1 MLKELRNLLSFLTV
15 LPFRMDEN
23 MLSDCARFMF
33 LFPLIGALIGFLAGL
48 FGWVCLYLF
57 LPSIIVGAL
66 VLGALL
72 LLTGLHHTDGL
83 LDFGDGVMAHG
94 SAEHK
99 VEVMHDQLTGAGGLT
114 LGMMTLLITAL
125 AFSELSVFSNLDTF
139 SIVRSVIV
147 VEVAAKLSMVVGAWA
162 GKPVHEG
169 MASSFLE
176 AMHGGKGN
184 VRLVVA
190 LIISFG
196 IAVPLLWLNGAIVVL
211 AAVVTALVMVGIA
224 HRHFHGVTGDVLGA
238 TNELA
243 RMVSVVVL
251 VALI

>member
-15 LPFRMDEN
+15 LPFRMDEDL
-23 MLSDCARFMF
+23 LSDCARFMF
-33 LFPLIGALIGFLAGL
+33 LFPLIGALIGLLAGL
-48 FGWVCLYLF
+48 FGWVCLYFF
-57 LPSIIVGAL
+57 LPGLIVGAL
-66 VLGALL
+66 VLGILL

-94 SAEHK
+94 SPERK
-99 VEVMHDQLTGAGGLT
+99 IEVMHDKLTGAGGLT
-114 LGMMTLLITAL
+114 LGMMTLLVTAL
-125 AFSELSVFSNLDTF
+125 AFAELNVSIIVQSV
-139 SIVRSVIV
+139 VV

-162 GKPVHEG
+162 GKPVHKG

-184 VRLVVA
+184 ARLVAA
-190 LIISFG
+190 LAISFG
-196 IAVPLLWLNGAIVVL
+196 IALPLLWLNGAY
-211 AAVVTALVMVGIA
+211 VVTASIVTGLIMVGVS
-224 HRHFHGVTGDVLGA
+224 HRHFKGVTGDVLGA
-238 TNELA
+238 TNDLA

>member
-1 MLKELRNLLSFLTV
+1 LLSFLTI

-23 MLSDCARFMF
+23 LLSDCARFMF
-33 LFPLIGALIGFLAGL
+33 VFPLIGAFLGLLAGL
-48 FGWVCLYLF
+48 FGWLISPF
-57 LPSIIVGAL
+57 LPSLVVGGL
-66 VLGALL
+66 VLGLLL

-114 LGMMTLLITAL
+114 LGMMTLLIAAL
-125 AFSELSVFSNLDTF
+125 GFAQLGAFSIMD
-139 SIVRSVIV
+139 RSFIIRAVIV
-147 VEVAAKLSMVVGAWA
+147 VEVCAKLSMVVGAWA
-162 GKPVHEG
+162 GKAVHKG

-184 VRLVVA
+184 ARLVAAVV
-190 LIISFG
+190 ISLA

-211 AAVVTALVMVGIA
+211 AAVVTGLVMVAIA
-224 HRHFHGVTGDVLGA
+224 HRHFKSITGDVLGA

-251 VALI
+251 VALMY

>member
-15 LPFRMDEN
+15 LPFHMDEK

-48 FGWVCLYLF
+48 FGWVCLYIF
-57 LPSIIVGAL
+57 LPGLVVGAL
-66 VLGALL
+66 VLGVLL

-114 LGMMTLLITAL
+114 LGMMALLVTAL
-125 AFSELSVFSNLDTF
+125 ALGELNAVAIIQSV
-139 SIVRSVIV
+139 VVI
-147 VEVAAKLSMVVGAWA
+147 EVAAKLSMVVGAWA

-169 MASSFLE
+169 MASSFLQ

-184 VRLVVA
+184 VRLVAA

-211 AAVVTALVMVGIA
+211 AAVVTALVIVGIA